1 MLTDMSIAKPFAIDG
16 TDYSQ
21 APISMA
27 KWLVGLGMEKTRP
40 TAPPHAVPQSETRF
54 YSYLTRCILHGG
66 KIHAMAFPKDRKVLM
81 AGSDLLPYE
90 SSPWAVFVPVEEN
103 TVFLIYLRYTCD
115 RSGGR
120 WCSEGSAVPLERN
133 HARRLWSKRV
143 AEAEWAG
150 TVAWS
155 SSHFPHEPEYI
166 TMVTLH
172 PQVPNSPPP
181 QPK

>member
-40 TAPPHAVPQSETRF
+40 TAPPHSVPQSETRF

-81 AGSDLLPYE
+81 AGSDFLPYE

-172 PQVPNSPPP
+172 PTPTSPEPLC
-181 QPK
+181 